1 MVSPRR
7 FPALL
12 ALLVATALGAVE
24 GGAWVPDPA
33 AARAAAAASGRDVLL
48 LFTNPD
54 TCPQCRLLEG
64 EVLATP
70 AFAAYAA
77 ETVVPVA
84 IEFPTRREQPK
95 ELRERNLA
103 LARDYGVQ
111 AYPDLWL
118 TDALGRPYARTGY
131 LGIPAA
137 DYVRH
142 LRSLRARREARDGA
156 FAQAERSTGVER
168 ARALD
173 RGLRLLGD
181 DLPLAPYRAEIDAI
195 IAGDPDG
202 SAGIAGRYLARRRA
216 DALSSLVVAGRIAEA
231 REGIR
236 ALAADPAAPARIRQD
251 MGLLDGAI
259 RHQEGDRAG
268 ALAAYRAALAADPTS
283 DEAPVLRQTIAD
295 LEAGR

>member
-1 MVSPRR
+1 M
-7 FPALL
+7 L
-12 ALLVATALGAVE
+12 AGVDASEAVPW
-24 GGAWVPDPA
+24 APDPVVA
-33 AARAAAAASGRDVLL
+33 QTQAAASGRNVLL

-54 TCPQCRLLEG
+54 TCPQCRLLEQ
-64 EVLATP
+64 EVLSTPDFAT
-70 AFAAYAA
+70 YVQ
-77 ETVVPVA
+77 ETAVPVA
-84 IEFPTRREQPK
+84 IEFPTRRELPPPV
-95 ELRERNLA
+95 RARNRTLGEQ
-103 LARDYGVQ
+103 YGVQ
-111 AYPDLWL
+111 GFPQIWL
-118 TDALGRPYARTGY
+118 TDAQGRPYARTGY
-131 LGIPAA
+131 LGIPAP

-142 LRSLRARREARDGA
+142 LRSLQARREVRDAA
-156 FAQAERSTGVER
+156 FAEAARARGADR

-181 DLPLAPYRAEIDAI
+181 DLPLAPYQAEIDAI
-195 IAGDPDG
+195 IAADADG
-202 SAGIAGRYLARRRA
+202 SAGIAPRYLARRRA
-216 DALSSLVVAGRIAEA
+216 DALTALVVAGRVAEA